1 MRLNRSS
8 PEPNDSKFAYLRKGN
23 SNNSMSRND
32 NSIMKKADRF
42 INCYSDMLK
51 PARTRD
57 VSPQVNLKH
66 LLIKNNV
73 SIRAKS

>member
-1 MRLNRSS
+1 MKVYRAS
-8 PEPNDSKFAYLRKGN
+8 PEPNDRFSYMRKGS
-23 SNNSMSRND
+23 SNKMSRND
-32 NSIMKKADRF
+32 SIMKKAEKF
-42 INCYSDMLK
+42 INCYSDIDMLK

-57 VSPQVNLKH
+57 TSPQVNLKH